1 VYSTTDAGIVKET
14 TLGRE
19 KRSLFIIAWEV
30 INGVNE
36 NEAKGKNSEREP
48 CFTVIVLSFA
58 RETKDK

>member
-1 VYSTTDAGIVKET
+1 MLA
-14 TLGRE
+14 RE
-19 KRSLFIIAWEV
+19 KRSLFIIAWQV

-36 NEAKGKNSEREP
+36 NEGKGKKSEIEP